1 MVIELLQD
9 LFQRQV
15 ETEIRQPVLSFPLP
29 GLADVG
35 LLAPHPF
42 FWAQAVAVSI
52 LFLLP
57 HQTFTFSLSYRI
69 FSYWTQALSIQSA
82 INAATA
88 VFTYNFILKRRGSTS
103 SYLIEYGILFPFLI
117 VFPLKLLIFLGVHN
131 MALLT
136 ALSASMNIVLFRSM
150 MGKQPL

>member
-42 FWAQAVAVSI
+42 FWAQAVAVGI

-57 HQTFTFSLSYRI
+57 HQTFASHFPYRI
-69 FSYWTQALSIQSA
+69 LPY
-82 INAATA
+82 
-88 VFTYNFILKRRGSTS
+88 
-103 SYLIEYGILFPFLI
+103 
-117 VFPLKLLIFLGVHN
+117 
-131 MALLT
+131 
-136 ALSASMNIVLFRSM
+136 
-150 MGKQPL
+150 